1 MTAMRLSQDLEIA
14 LTVAVTEAGRLG
26 HEYAGPEH
34 LLYALT
40 FDEATSRVLRHAGTD
55 LHQLR
60 RQIGDL
66 LDDEPRER
74 PQRRQRRAGREK
86 VRPREIGEA
95 GAPRLSLGLR
105 RALEWAA
112 AHAEAAGKSE
122 IRGADVLVAML
133 SEVDSQA
140 VELLGSQGVTR
151 LDVVSFLA
159 HGVSKPR
166 RGPASRRGQAEDPLG
181 DEESAR
187 GSTRYGTRG
196 GAARRGAGDA
206 RGGAGAAPGSELEE
220 DEALPAPRDADE
232 ALAAFT
238 QDLTELGRRGAIDPL
253 IGRENELARTLH
265 ILQRRRKNNPIYVG
279 DPGVGKTALVEGLA
293 LRIAQGE
300 VPAAFR
306 ETRIYRLDLGAL
318 LAGTRY
324 RGDFEN
330 RLKAVLAALAAQPS
344 PVLFI
349 DEIHNLIGAGSA
361 GRGTMDASN
370 LLKPALQHGGLRCI
384 GATTWEEFRQSFER
398 DQALARR
405 FQKVEVQEPSV
416 EETVRI
422 FGGLRSRYEEHHGV
436 RYTGPAVAAAAE
448 LASRYLRDRRLPD
461 SAIDLLDEAGA
472 TVALA
477 TTEAVAGAAAAAR
490 PGTTEE
496 IGSTAAEVPVIVYPG
511 DGPAPGTELDAPGN
525 GTAAPGEAGDS
536 PTAAVGKSAGGADG
550 GAGDAGEPAGA
561 AAGQG
566 APGADGGA
574 GEPAV
579 VDVAEVETVLATM
592 AQIPAQRV
600 QGDDRERLRG
610 LRDELGKAIFGQDQA
625 VERLVAAIQVARAG
639 LRDRD
644 RPVGCFLLT
653 GPTGVGKTE
662 MARQLALA
670 LGISFLRFDMSEYME
685 RHTVSRLV
693 GAPPGYVG
701 FDRGGL
707 LTEAVAKNPHAVLL
721 LDEVEKAHE
730 DVFNLL
736 LQVMDHGTLTDTN
749 GKRTDFRHVI
759 LLMTSNL
766 GAREMA
772 RRPFGFAAATDEDAG
787 RGEEAP
793 GGSRPVRG
801 GRETEAERAFEHLF
815 SPEFRNRLDARLQ
828 FRPLSR
834 EVMEK
839 IVDKLI
845 AELAAQLA
853 PKGVRLELTREAR
866 RLLAERGHDPAFGAR
881 PLARVLDETV
891 KRPLTQELLFGAL
904 QAGGTAVVEVPAGE
918 PAAIVVRCRA

>member
-1 MTAMRLSQDLEIA
+1 MKLSQDLEIA

-40 FDEATSRVLRHAGTD
+40 FDEATGKVLRHAGTD
-55 LHQLR
+55 LDLLR
-60 RQIGDL
+60 RRLGDRL
-66 LDDEPRER
+66 EAEPREPAR
-74 PQRRQRRAGREK
+74 GRQGRDAGRGP
-86 VRPREIGEA
+86 RPTRAAAATIQ
-95 GAPRLSLGLR
+95 PRLSLGLR
-105 RALEWAA
+105 RALEWAG
-112 AHAEAAGKSE
+112 AHAEAAGKTE
-122 IRGADVLVAML
+122 IQGADVLVAML

-140 VELLGSQGVTR
+140 AELLASQGVTR

-159 HGVSKPR
+159 HGISKLHPGR
-166 RGPASRRGQAEDPLG
+166 PAPASRRGIRTGAPGPGAAGPLG
-181 DEESAR
+181 MPREASSRSDAAGFPGRPGPPESTAEPGADGSGIDDDE
-187 GSTRYGTRG
+187 
-196 GAARRGAGDA
+196 
-206 RGGAGAAPGSELEE
+206 AAPVPG
-220 DEALPAPRDADE
+220 DADE

-238 QDLTELGRRGAIDPL
+238 QDLTELGRRGGIDPL
-253 IGRENELARTLH
+253 IGRETELARTLH
-265 ILQRRRKNNPIYVG
+265 ILRRRRKNNPIYVG

-306 ETRIYRLDLGAL
+306 DTRIYRLDLGAL

-330 RLKAVLAALAAQPS
+330 RLKAVLAALASQRH

-349 DEIHNLIGAGSA
+349 DEIHNLVGAGSA

-405 FQKVEVQEPSV
+405 FQKVEVAEPSV
-416 EETVRI
+416 DETVRI
-422 FGGLRSRYEEHHGV
+422 FGGLRGRYEEHHGV
-436 RYTGPAVAAAAE
+436 RYTDPAVAAAAE

-477 TTEAVAGAAAAAR
+477 AG
-490 PGTTEE
+490 
-496 IGSTAAEVPVIVYPG
+496 
-511 DGPAPGTELDAPGN
+511 
-525 GTAAPGEAGDS
+525 
-536 PTAAVGKSAGGADG
+536 SAGGAGDTG
-550 GAGDAGEPAGA
+550 GAGAVGSVEGSAVLEAVPGGEAEAGAGAGAASTGSPDPAAAASAGTGA
-561 AAGQG
+561 AAGSPR
-566 APGADGGA
+566 A
-574 GEPAV
+574 AV
-579 VDVAEVETVLATM
+579 VDVADVEEVLATM
-592 AQIPAQRV
+592 AQIPARRV

-610 LRDELGKAIFGQDQA
+610 LRDELAKAVFGQDEA
-625 VERLVAAIQVARAG
+625 VDRLVAAIQVARAG
-639 LRDRD
+639 LRDRE

-662 MARQLALA
+662 MARQLGLA

-736 LQVMDHGTLTDTN
+736 LQIMDHGTLTDTN

-772 RRPFGFAAATDEDAG
+772 RRPFGFAGAGAEADLGHGHGHAAPPA
-787 RGEEAP
+787 
-793 GGSRPVRG
+793 RG
-801 GRETEAERAFEHLF
+801 GRDADAERAYERLF
-815 SPEFRNRLDARLQ
+815 SPEFRNRLDAKLQ

-834 EVMEK
+834 EVMER

-845 AELAAQLA
+845 AELAAQLE
-853 PKGVRLELTREAR
+853 PKAVRLELTPEAR
-866 RLLAERGHDPAFGAR
+866 RLLAERGYDPAFGAR
-881 PLARVLDETV
+881 PLARVLDENV
-891 KRPLTQELLFGAL
+891 KQPLTRELLFGAL
-904 QAGGTAVVEVPAGE
+904 QAGGTAVVDVAAAGAAGPEGE
-918 PAAIVVRCRA
+918 PAEIVVSCRPQGSDDP

>member
-1 MTAMRLSQDLEIA
+1 MRLAQDLEIA
-14 LTVAVTEAGRLG
+14 LTVAITEASRLG
-26 HEYAGPEH
+26 NEYVGPEH

-40 FDEATSRVLRHAGTD
+40 FDDATGKVLRHAGAD
-55 LHQLR
+55 LDLLR
-60 RQIGDL
+60 RRLNDRF
-66 LDDEPRER
+66 DEERRDRAAGRPGRDARPPRTPRGSGGPRE
-74 PQRRQRRAGREK
+74 PSE
-86 VRPREIGEA
+86 
-95 GAPRLSLGLR
+95 PRLSLGLR
-105 RALEWAA
+105 RALEWAG
-112 AHAEAAGKSE
+112 AHAEAAGKPE
-122 IRGADVLVAML
+122 IQGADVLVAML
-133 SEVDSQA
+133 SEVDSPA
-140 VELLGSQGVTR
+140 AEVLAGQGVTR

-159 HGVSKPR
+159 HGISKLH
-166 RGPASRRGQAEDPLG
+166 PAAGVPSSRRGQQAG
-181 DEESAR
+181 A
-187 GSTRYGTRG
+187 GGTG
-196 GAARRGAGDA
+196 GAAGAPRAAGA
-206 RGGAGAAPGSELEE
+206 PGAAGAAPAPDGFEPE
-220 DEALPAPRDADE
+220 DDDRGQAPRDGDQ

-238 QDLTELGRRGAIDPL
+238 QDLTELARRGGIDPL
-253 IGRENELARTLH
+253 IGRETELARTLH
-265 ILQRRRKNNPIYVG
+265 ILRRRRKNNPIYVG

-293 LRIAQGE
+293 LRISRGE

-306 ETRIYRLDLGAL
+306 DTRIYRLDLGAL

-330 RLKAVLAALAAQPS
+330 RLKAVLAALAALPG
-344 PVLFI
+344 PILFV
-349 DEIHNLIGAGSA
+349 DEIHNLVGAGSA

-405 FQKVEVQEPSV
+405 FQKVELMEPSV

-436 RYTGPAVAAAAE
+436 RYTDDGIAAAAE

-472 TVALA
+472 TVSLA
-477 TTEAVAGAAAAAR
+477 TGAATTAADAAA
-490 PGTTEE
+490 
-496 IGSTAAEVPVIVYPG
+496 S
-511 DGPAPGTELDAPGN
+511 
-525 GTAAPGEAGDS
+525 
-536 PTAAVGKSAGGADG
+536 
-550 GAGDAGEPAGA
+550 PAGA
-561 AAGQG
+561 AVSA
-566 APGADGGA
+566 APAL
-574 GEPAV
+574 V
-579 VDVAEVETVLATM
+579 SVAEVEAVLATM
-592 AQIPAQRV
+592 AQIPARRV
-600 QGDDRERLRG
+600 RGDDRERLRG
-610 LRDELGKAIFGQDQA
+610 LRDELAKAVFGQDEA

-670 LGISFLRFDMSEYME
+670 LGIGFLRFDMSEYME

-707 LTEAVAKNPHAVLL
+707 LTEAVAKSPHAVLL

-736 LQVMDHGTLTDTN
+736 LQIMDHGTLTDTN
-749 GKRTDFRHVI
+749 GKRSDFRHVI

-772 RRPFGFAAATDEDAG
+772 RRPFGFAAGPPTTADSAG
-787 RGEEAP
+787 IANIAGIAGIANTGHDDRDGH
-793 GGSRPVRG
+793 G
-801 GRETEAERAFEHLF
+801 GRNAEAERAFERLF

-828 FRPLSR
+828 FRALSR

-845 AELAAQLA
+845 VELAAQLA
-853 PKGVRLELTREAR
+853 PKTVRLELTPAAR
-866 RLLAERGHDPAFGAR
+866 RLLAERGYDPAFGAR
-881 PLARVLDETV
+881 PLARLLDETV

-904 QAGGTAVVEVPAGE
+904 QAGGTAVVDATSPAAAGVPGE
-918 PAAIVVRCRA
+918 AAIVVRCAPLPADEL

>member
-1 MTAMRLSQDLEIA
+1 MRLSQDLEIA

-40 FDEATSRVLRHAGTD
+40 FDEATGKVLRHAGTD
-55 LHQLR
+55 LDLLR
-60 RQIGDL
+60 RRLGDRL
-66 LDDEPRER
+66 EAEPRDPAR
-74 PQRRQRRAGREK
+74 GRQGRDAGRA
-86 VRPREIGEA
+86 RPPRATAATIQ
-95 GAPRLSLGLR
+95 PRLSLGLR
-105 RALEWAA
+105 RALEWAG
-112 AHAEAAGKSE
+112 AHAEAAGKTE
-122 IRGADVLVAML
+122 IQGADVLVAML

-140 VELLGSQGVTR
+140 AELLASQGVTR

-159 HGVSKPR
+159 HGISKLHPGR
-166 RGPASRRGQAEDPLG
+166 PAPASRRGL
-181 DEESAR
+181 R
-187 GSTRYGTRG
+187 T
-196 GAARRGAGDA
+196 GAPA
-206 RGGAGAAPGSELEE
+206 AGAAGSPGTPREAPPGSDAARFPGPPGTDGAPGADGGGLDD
-220 DEALPAPRDADE
+220 DEAVPAPHDADE

-238 QDLTELGRRGAIDPL
+238 QDLTELGRRGGIDPL
-253 IGRENELARTLH
+253 IGRETELARTLH
-265 ILQRRRKNNPIYVG
+265 ILRRRRKNNPIYVG

-293 LRIAQGE
+293 LRIAHGE
-300 VPAAFR
+300 VPAAFGD
-306 ETRIYRLDLGAL
+306 TRIYRLDLGAL

-330 RLKAVLAALAAQPS
+330 RLKAVLAALAAQRHPI
-344 PVLFI
+344 LFI

-405 FQKVEVQEPSV
+405 FQKVEVVEPSV

-422 FGGLRSRYEEHHGV
+422 FGGLRGRYEEHHGV
-436 RYTGPAVAAAAE
+436 RYTDPAVAAAAE

-472 TVALA
+472 TAAL
-477 TTEAVAGAAAAAR
+477 GA
-490 PGTTEE
+490 E
-496 IGSTAAEVPVIVYPG
+496 
-511 DGPAPGTELDAPGN
+511 
-525 GTAAPGEAGDS
+525 
-536 PTAAVGKSAGGADG
+536 GAL
-550 GAGDAGEPAGA
+550 
-561 AAGQG
+561 
-566 APGADGGA
+566 
-574 GEPAV
+574 PAV
-579 VDVAEVETVLATM
+579 VDVAEVEKVLATM
-592 AQIPAQRV
+592 AQIPARRV

-610 LRDELGKAIFGQDQA
+610 LRDELTKAVFGQDEA
-625 VERLVAAIQVARAG
+625 VDRLVAAIQVARAG
-639 LRDRD
+639 LRDRE

-662 MARQLALA
+662 MARQLGLA

-736 LQVMDHGTLTDTN
+736 LQIMDHGILTDTN

-772 RRPFGFAAATDEDAG
+772 RRPFGFAAADAAADLG
-787 RGEEAP
+787 HGHSHGHAAP
-793 GGSRPVRG
+793 PAHG
-801 GRETEAERAFEHLF
+801 GRDADAERAYERLF
-815 SPEFRNRLDARLQ
+815 SPEFRNRLDAKLQ

-845 AELAAQLA
+845 AELAVQLEA
-853 PKGVRLELTREAR
+853 KAVRLELTPEAR
-866 RLLAERGHDPAFGAR
+866 RLLAERGYDPAFGAR

-891 KRPLTQELLFGAL
+891 KQPLTRELLFGAL
-904 QAGGTAVVEVPAGE
+904 QAGGTAVVDVAAASAAAPSGE
-918 PAAIVVRCRA
+918 PAELVVSCRPIASDEV

>member
-1 MTAMRLSQDLEIA
+1 MRLSQDLEIA
-14 LTVAVTEAGRLG
+14 LTVAVSEAGRLG

-40 FDEATSRVLRHAGTD
+40 FDDATGRVLRHAGAD
-55 LHQLR
+55 LHLLR
-60 RQIGDL
+60 RQISDQF
-66 LDDEPRER
+66 DDEQRER
-74 PQRRQRRAGREK
+74 PPERRGRLGRQRRPGRPAGDGART
-86 VRPREIGEA
+86 GETGLA
-95 GAPRLSLGLR
+95 LSAPRLSLGLR
-105 RALEWAA
+105 RALEWAG

-122 IRGADVLVAML
+122 IRGSDVLVAML
-133 SEVDSQA
+133 SDEGSPA
-140 VELLGSQGVTR
+140 VELLGGQGVTR

-166 RGPASRRGQAEDPLG
+166 RGPASFRGQHEDRAG
-181 DEESAR
+181 DEE
-187 GSTRYGTRG
+187 
-196 GAARRGAGDA
+196 DA
-206 RGGAGAAPGSELEE
+206 RGGARGAGTRRGAGEARGSTSAAPGSELED
-220 DEALPAPRDADE
+220 DEAGPAPREGDE
-232 ALAAFT
+232 ALAAYT
-238 QDLTELGRRGAIDPL
+238 QDLTAIARRGGIDPL
-253 IGRENELARTLH
+253 IGRETELQRTLH

-293 LRIAQGE
+293 LRIARGE

-306 ETRIYRLDLGAL
+306 DTRIYRLDLGAL

-324 RGDFEN
+324 RGDFES
-330 RLKAVLAALAAQPS
+330 RLKAVLAALAAQPG
-344 PVLFI
+344 PVLFV

-405 FQKVEVQEPSV
+405 FQKVEVLEPSV

-436 RYTGPAVAAAAE
+436 RYTEAAIAAAAE
-448 LASRYLRDRRLPD
+448 LAGRFLRDRRLPD

-477 TTEAVAGAAAAAR
+477 AGRAAAAA
-490 PGTTEE
+490 
-496 IGSTAAEVPVIVYPG
+496 AA
-511 DGPAPGTELDAPGN
+511 PAPLDIVGGETPAVLEAAGIVTSAGDPVAPAPP
-525 GTAAPGEAGDS
+525 AAPAPA
-536 PTAAVGKSAGGADG
+536 PT
-550 GAGDAGEPAGA
+550 
-561 AAGQG
+561 
-566 APGADGGA
+566 

-579 VDVAEVETVLATM
+579 VDVHDVEVVLATM
-592 AQIPAQRV
+592 AQIPARRV

-610 LRDELGKAIFGQDQA
+610 LGEELRKAVFGQDEA
-625 VERLVAAIQVARAG
+625 VDRLVGAIQVARAG
-639 LRDRD
+639 LRDRE

-772 RRPFGFAAATDEDAG
+772 RRPFGFGAAEDELAG
-787 RGEEAP
+787 RGGEEAP
-793 GGSRPVRG
+793 GGGGRPARGG
-801 GRETEAERAFEHLF
+801 GRETEAERAFERLF

-845 AELAAQLA
+845 AELGVQLA
-853 PKGVRLELTREAR
+853 PKGVRLELTPEAR

-881 PLARVLDETV
+881 PLARVIDEAV

-904 QAGGTAVVEVPAGE
+904 QGGGTAVVEVAAPAPGTGSGE
-918 PAAIVVRCRA
+918 APALVVRCGA

>member
-1 MTAMRLSQDLEIA
+1 VRLSQDLEIA

-40 FDEATSRVLRHAGTD
+40 FDDATGKVLRHAGAD
-55 LHQLR
+55 LDLLR
-60 RQIGDL
+60 RRLADRL
-66 LDDEPRER
+66 EKEPRDLAR
-74 PQRRQRRAGREK
+74 GRQGRDAGRA
-86 VRPREIGEA
+86 RPPRA
-95 GAPRLSLGLR
+95 AAATVQPRLSLGLR
-105 RALEWAA
+105 RALEWAG
-112 AHAEAAGKSE
+112 AHAEAAGKAE
-122 IRGADVLVAML
+122 IQGADVLVAML

-140 VELLGSQGVTR
+140 AELLASQGVTR

-159 HGVSKPR
+159 HGISKLHPGR
-166 RGPASRRGQAEDPLG
+166 PGPASRRGTRNGTLGPGAVGPSGPAREAPSGPLG
-181 DEESAR
+181 
-187 GSTRYGTRG
+187 STAVP
-196 GAARRGAGDA
+196 GAD
-206 RGGAGAAPGSELEE
+206 GSELDD
-220 DEALPAPRDADE
+220 DEAATVPRDAGE

-238 QDLTELGRRGAIDPL
+238 QDLTELGRRGGIDPL
-253 IGRENELARTLH
+253 IGRETELARTLH
-265 ILQRRRKNNPIYVG
+265 ILRRRRKNNPIYVG

-306 ETRIYRLDLGAL
+306 DTRIYRLDLGAL

-330 RLKAVLAALAAQPS
+330 RLKAVLAALAAQRHPI
-344 PVLFI
+344 LFI

-405 FQKVEVQEPSV
+405 FQKVEVVEPSV
-416 EETVRI
+416 AETVRI
-422 FGGLRSRYEEHHGV
+422 FGGLRGRYEEHHGV
-436 RYTGPAVAAAAE
+436 RYTDPAVAAAAE

-477 TTEAVAGAAAAAR
+477 E
-490 PGTTEE
+490 
-496 IGSTAAEVPVIVYPG
+496 AAEAAG
-511 DGPAPGTELDAPGN
+511 GPA
-525 GTAAPGEAGDS
+525 S
-536 PTAAVGKSAGGADG
+536 
-550 GAGDAGEPAGA
+550 
-561 AAGQG
+561 
-566 APGADGGA
+566 
-574 GEPAV
+574 
-579 VDVAEVETVLATM
+579 VDVAEVERVLATM
-592 AQIPAQRV
+592 AQIPARRV

-610 LRDELGKAIFGQDQA
+610 LRDELVKVVFGQDEA
-625 VERLVAAIQVARAG
+625 VDRLVAAIQVARAG
-639 LRDRD
+639 LRDRE

-662 MARQLALA
+662 MARQLGLA
-670 LGISFLRFDMSEYME
+670 LGIGFLRFDMSEYME

-736 LQVMDHGTLTDTN
+736 LQIMDHGTLTDTN

-772 RRPFGFAAATDEDAG
+772 RRPFGFAGGAGGANDADNVHG
-787 RGEEAP
+787 DA
-793 GGSRPVRG
+793 
-801 GRETEAERAFEHLF
+801 EAERAYERLF

-845 AELAAQLA
+845 AELAVQLEA
-853 PKGVRLELTREAR
+853 KAVRLELTPAAR
-866 RLLAERGHDPAFGAR
+866 RLLAERGYDPAFGAR
-881 PLARVLDETV
+881 PLARLLDATV
-891 KRPLTQELLFGAL
+891 KQPLTQELLFGAL
-904 QAGGTAVVEVPAGE
+904 QAGGTAVVDVAAADAAPPPGE
-918 PAAIVVRCRA
+918 PPKIVVSCRPRGSDEMHLGSPERRDEV

>member
-1 MTAMRLSQDLEIA
+1 VRLSQDLEIA

-40 FDEATSRVLRHAGTD
+40 FDKATGKVLRHAGAD
-55 LHQLR
+55 LDLLR
-60 RQIGDL
+60 RRLGDRL
-66 LDDEPRER
+66 EEEPRDPAR
-74 PQRRQRRAGREK
+74 GRQGRDAGRA
-86 VRPREIGEA
+86 RPPRATAAAIQ
-95 GAPRLSLGLR
+95 PRLSLGLR
-105 RALEWAA
+105 RALEWAG
-112 AHAEAAGKSE
+112 AHAEAAGKAE
-122 IRGADVLVAML
+122 IQGADVLVAML

-140 VELLGSQGVTR
+140 AELLASQGVTR

-159 HGVSKPR
+159 HGISKLHPGR
-166 RGPASRRGQAEDPLG
+166 PAPTSRRGSRTGAPGPGTAGSPGTPREARPRSDAAGSPGPPGPL
-181 DEESAR
+181 EP
-187 GSTRYGTRG
+187 T
-196 GAARRGAGDA
+196 
-206 RGGAGAAPGSELEE
+206 AAPGADGSELDD
-220 DEALPAPRDADE
+220 DEAVPVPRDADE

-238 QDLTELGRRGAIDPL
+238 QDLTELGRRGGIDPL
-253 IGRENELARTLH
+253 IGRETELARTLH
-265 ILQRRRKNNPIYVG
+265 ILRRRRKNNPIYVG

-293 LRIAQGE
+293 LRIAQGD

-306 ETRIYRLDLGAL
+306 DTRIYRLDLGAL

-330 RLKAVLAALAAQPS
+330 RLKAVLAALAAQRHPI
-344 PVLFI
+344 LFI

-405 FQKVEVQEPSV
+405 FQKVEVVEPSV

-422 FGGLRSRYEEHHGV
+422 FGGLRGRYEEHHGV
-436 RYTGPAVAAAAE
+436 RYTDPAVAAAAE

-477 TTEAVAGAAAAAR
+477 
-490 PGTTEE
+490 
-496 IGSTAAEVPVIVYPG
+496 
-511 DGPAPGTELDAPGN
+511 
-525 GTAAPGEAGDS
+525 
-536 PTAAVGKSAGGADG
+536 AGGAG
-550 GAGDAGEPAGA
+550 G
-561 AAGQG
+561 
-566 APGADGGA
+566 
-574 GEPAV
+574 AV
-579 VDVAEVETVLATM
+579 VDVSDVESVLATM
-592 AQIPAQRV
+592 AQIPARRV

-610 LRDELGKAIFGQDQA
+610 LRDELAKAVFGQEEA
-625 VERLVAAIQVARAG
+625 VDRLVAAIQVARAG
-639 LRDRD
+639 LRDRE

-662 MARQLALA
+662 MARQLGLA

-721 LDEVEKAHE
+721 LDEIEKAHE

-736 LQVMDHGTLTDTN
+736 LQIMDHGTLTDTN

-772 RRPFGFAAATDEDAG
+772 RRPFGFAAAEADADHG
-787 RGEEAP
+787 HGHGFASAAGGSSVMAEPP
-793 GGSRPVRG
+793 GGAGADASPGGLGEGRRGRAAAPARG
-801 GRETEAERAFEHLF
+801 GHDAETERAYERLF
-815 SPEFRNRLDARLQ
+815 SPEFRNRLDAKLQ

-845 AELAAQLA
+845 AELAVQLE
-853 PKGVRLELTREAR
+853 PKAVRLELTPEAR
-866 RLLAERGHDPAFGAR
+866 RLLAERGYDPAFGAR
-881 PLARVLDETV
+881 PLARVLDDTV
-891 KRPLTQELLFGAL
+891 KQPLTQELLFGAL
-904 QAGGTAVVEVPAGE
+904 QAGGTAVVDVAAADAAAPSGE
-918 PAAIVVRCRA
+918 PPEIVVSCRPKGADEP

>member
-1 MTAMRLSQDLEIA
+1 MRLSQDLEIA

-40 FDEATSRVLRHAGTD
+40 FDEATGKVLRHAGTD
-55 LHQLR
+55 LDLLR
-60 RQIGDL
+60 RRLGDRL
-66 LDDEPRER
+66 EAEPRDPAR
-74 PQRRQRRAGREK
+74 GRQGRDAGRA
-86 VRPREIGEA
+86 RPTRAAAATIQ
-95 GAPRLSLGLR
+95 PRLSLGLR
-105 RALEWAA
+105 RALEWAG
-112 AHAEAAGKSE
+112 AHAEAAGKAE
-122 IRGADVLVAML
+122 IQGADVLVAML

-140 VELLGSQGVTR
+140 AELLASQGVTR

-159 HGVSKPR
+159 HGISKLHPGR
-166 RGPASRRGQAEDPLG
+166 PAPASRRG
-181 DEESAR
+181 AR
-187 GSTRYGTRG
+187 TGAPGPGTAGPPGTPREASPRSDAAGFPGPPGPPGSTAVP
-196 GAARRGAGDA
+196 GADGSGDVDD
-206 RGGAGAAPGSELEE
+206 
-220 DEALPAPRDADE
+220 DEAVPAPRDADE

-238 QDLTELGRRGAIDPL
+238 QDLTELGRRGGIDPL
-253 IGRENELARTLH
+253 IGRETELARTLH
-265 ILQRRRKNNPIYVG
+265 ILRRRRKNNPIYVG

-306 ETRIYRLDLGAL
+306 DTRIYRLDLGAL

-330 RLKAVLAALAAQPS
+330 RLKAVLAALAAQRH

-405 FQKVEVQEPSV
+405 FQKVEVVEPSV

-477 TTEAVAGAAAAAR
+477 EGGGAGSAERSAV
-490 PGTTEE
+490 
-496 IGSTAAEVPVIVYPG
+496 V
-511 DGPAPGTELDAPGN
+511 DPAPSGELDPISARADSPDPSAAVSE
-525 GTAAPGEAGDS
+525 GTAA
-536 PTAAVGKSAGGADG
+536 AGGRR
-550 GAGDAGEPAGA
+550 
-561 AAGQG
+561 
-566 APGADGGA
+566 
-574 GEPAV
+574 AV
-579 VDVAEVETVLATM
+579 VDVAEVEKVLATM
-592 AQIPAQRV
+592 AQIPARRV

-610 LRDELGKAIFGQDQA
+610 LRDELAKAVFGQDEA
-625 VERLVAAIQVARAG
+625 VDRLVAAIQVARAG
-639 LRDRD
+639 LRDRE

-662 MARQLALA
+662 MARQLGLA

-707 LTEAVAKNPHAVLL
+707 LTEAVVKNPHAVLL

-736 LQVMDHGTLTDTN
+736 LQIMDHGTLTDTN

-766 GAREMA
+766 GTREMA
-772 RRPFGFAAATDEDAG
+772 RRPFGFAAGADEGHGNA
-787 RGEEAP
+787 
-793 GGSRPVRG
+793 
-801 GRETEAERAFEHLF
+801 EAERAYERLF
-815 SPEFRNRLDARLQ
+815 SPEFRNRLDAKLQ

-845 AELAAQLA
+845 AELAVQLEA
-853 PKGVRLELTREAR
+853 KAVRLELTPEAR
-866 RLLAERGHDPAFGAR
+866 RLLAERGYDPAFGAR
-881 PLARVLDETV
+881 PLARVLDQTV
-891 KRPLTQELLFGAL
+891 KQPLTRELLFGAL
-904 QAGGTAVVEVPAGE
+904 QAGGTAVVDVAVADAAALAGE
-918 PAAIVVRCRA
+918 PPELVVSCRPQGSDEP